1 MFRFLI
7 RFLAASLVLVFH
19 SECLPRVFDVMYP
32 KIKNPTLLHNLSLL
46 HGFQIQRKGRLK
58 PQGLVLWELG
68 PGRQRS
74 MLDIKEACDVMVPAA
89 RARRVYL
96 QEALEIRCSK
106 GRVSA

>member
-1 MFRFLI
+1 MDCKCKER
-7 RFLAASLVLVFH
+7 S
-19 SECLPRVFDVMYP
+19 
-32 KIKNPTLLHNLSLL
+32 
-46 HGFQIQRKGRLK
+46 RLK

-68 PGRQRS
+68 PGRQQR

-96 QEALEIRCSK
+96 QEALEIRCSE